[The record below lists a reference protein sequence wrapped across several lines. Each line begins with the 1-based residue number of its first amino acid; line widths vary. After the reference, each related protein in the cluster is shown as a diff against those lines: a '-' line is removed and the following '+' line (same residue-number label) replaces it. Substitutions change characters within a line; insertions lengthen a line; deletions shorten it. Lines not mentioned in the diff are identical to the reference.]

1 MKLKKIL
8 SIVLTLCVLLGALP
22 AVAIPTAATETTQ
35 LTRPGD
41 PTNANYTAFTETV
54 QWGAVTGVT
63 GYKVNLTNHDTG
75 FLDNFFVSTN
85 GFRMSDYGSGSGNY
99 TATIYAY
106 NGTAGELENT
116 DYVLSTGKAVTS
128 FSWTD
133 KIAPKLTAGEITR
146 DSATSAKVSFRS
158 NESGIYT
165 YTLNAG
171 EPSESLTLEWLWNTL
186 SLSGLASGAYT
197 LDITASDADGNSSSL
212 QVDIP
217 AYVEPDSLPPT
228 LTLGEIDRSAYET
241 ASVKFTVS
249 EAGSYTYQ
257 LLTPEG
263 APIAPA
269 SMPIDCEAG
278 EQTVSLT
285 GLAAGAKKLVIIAT
299 DEVGNVSEPLNVN
312 IPDYADSTPPE
323 LTPGIVD
330 RSSIANVRVT
340 FTTSEEGKYY
350 YVVYDEDNLAPQF
363 PAEGVD
369 CGKGGQTINLSE
381 LTEGSKIIFIKMIDN
396 AGLESGIISMP
407 IPAEVAETVVATLV
421 PAEHASWYDNE
432 NFEGEPITSYEVKRG
447 EGITVYVKC
456 DEGYSYGSS
465 PSYFGSSHHGYMA
478 IDAQA
483 GTYRVTFNDTD
494 IGKTYTL
501 NEPGLLSS
509 QQSHLT
515 LVGDD
520 RVVWLNSD
528 SEVIT
533 EITLQTGTYT
543 RIFFCAKEGY
553 SYPEMPSINGGSV
566 YGPYSVWGFPSDLSI
581 RNGTRYDLYLTPW
594 GDATLVAPTPLA
606 SDECYIDL
614 SVANSKVAFYDNAD
628 CTGEPV
634 TCVIA
639 KLNAENTLWFK
650 TAEDYLYEGEPNSF
664 LSSSYSAEAYSCTAL
679 SEGTKY
685 KLTYTPTAGG
695 SFALANPSY
704 DTNSPTSHIHS
715 ICGETCT
722 HTDASHESVSYIP
735 TDTFPTESGHYYL
748 ISDISMSRLSL
759 DDKDIVL
766 CLNGHDIVVE
776 VASSYAIR
784 FRSGSH
790 FTLCDCASGGSIRS
804 TATSGQY
811 SYIVE
816 LDESTMDMYGGSLSY
831 SRVGVGVY
839 DSTFNLYG
847 GELLNNWR
855 TARNLGVINMYGGK
869 IAGNVCTE
877 DSAVIDMSW
886 PDCVFNMY
894 GGEIS
899 GNYSPAGGAV
909 FRMEDDTAYVNIYGG
924 TITGN
929 ISDGNGAIE
938 MYNGHLTVSGDA
950 VISGNL
956 DASGNESN
964 IFYYNNNP
972 KQSTITV
979 GELTEGAEIGIRMD
993 APGIFSIGGSEYVSY
1008 FTPDAEGYAIHANA
1022 SGNLQYYLPESTAPV
1037 LEAMGH
1043 IRVDGN
1049 TLRFTFT
1056 SSEDAD
1062 LYYTTTAGDFGVA
1075 KCECV
1080 DGEQTIELTGFTSEA
1095 VTLYVKAIDPSGNES
1110 NVIAYNIEKYAPH
1123 LHPICGTTCTHDG
1136 AHTENAEFKPLLDL
1150 EITEAGHYYLTED
1163 ISGRQIVV
1171 TANSGTVVLCL
1182 NGKTFAGIASS
1193 LRGVILTTTGA
1204 TLVLCD
1210 CVGTG
1215 VVTRAPGGTS
1225 YGIYGGASIEL
1236 YGGKLTGFSNAIV
1249 LSTSLKMYGG
1259 EISGNGRGILNYG
1272 AVYMYG
1278 GLITKN
1284 NCSESGGGIASTSHD
1299 ACIYMY
1305 GGEISYNSANGG
1317 GGGVYINATGSPVFE
1332 MYGGVIKNNTAT
1344 SVGGGVE
1351 AYRGAIKVSGDAK
1364 IYDNQLLTEGLPA
1377 REHNVFLYN
1386 NENRKTSFSVGE
1398 LTEGAK
1404 IGLSSDEVGVISDGG
1419 GAYAAY
1425 FFADANGGTVSATE
1439 EGGLRLDFPD
1449 IIPPELTLNS
1459 VERVND
1465 STAYIQF
1472 TSTEIGTYYYLLYP
1486 ADQQKPAFDTSGEGY
1501 EAATENTMLMLGTL
1515 SAGAYKLVIAFKDGV
1530 GNFAAQ
1536 LTVDIDAFTLPEGHA
1551 HPLCA
1556 DACEHKGTEAH
1567 AAKVFTEWTS
1577 ATSLPTR
1584 SGSYYLTTDVVLDS
1598 EWVVD
1603 AEFDLCLNGYSITY
1617 AGEEQESVIYVYRDG
1632 TLNIC
1637 DCNSTNKTYTF
1648 SAKENGVW
1656 TLDPEGEFT
1665 VNGGIIT
1672 GATDGG
1678 IYNLY
1683 GRLNFFG
1690 GNVVGNENLGFSGG
1704 GIVNCG
1710 TLTMYGGSVMG
1721 NRASRT
1727 DGYGWGGGVHN
1738 DDIGNGFTM
1747 YGGLISH
1754 NVAAERGGGISSED
1768 PLRLYGGTIT
1778 ENHGRYHSGGVLIY
1792 AGDVYVAGSVKI
1804 FGNTANDP
1812 SEENNV
1818 TFSLNN
1824 TYITVEELASDAK
1837 IGINRAY
1844 RVFTVGGAEYIAN
1857 FFSDVTIDRLYADGE
1872 NLAIERYDKPVL
1884 GLVSAKRVNH
1894 NKATIEFSSTEYG
1907 SFYYA
1912 FVPKGEAMP
1921 AIDTSGEGYE
1931 IWYKSGTDFE
1941 ITDLTMGAMDVYI
1954 IAKSES
1960 GKLSEPLKAELEAY
1974 NEWAVI
1980 TLKTESDK
1988 VAWYDN
1994 PECEGEP
2001 ITSIVANKEDTLTLY
2016 IKYHEHYYYPEGL
2029 PEIDGFPGGSKG
2041 TRPNNIVYIEFPSYK
2056 DMTLT
2061 VEAPVIR
2068 PSVYVGSL
2076 KLSDGEW
2083 TADGVTV
2090 QTGTPS
2096 GSYAYYQNKI
2106 LILKDFTFTAP
2117 EGKNAILFEIDGAVL
2132 AFEGTNNIAAVD
2144 MPAIIAPSDLSVRG
2158 DGTLAVTSANAEA
2171 VRVGWRFFYNS
2182 GTVIFKGTSCLVIPD
2197 NLLYTDPDA
2206 YWHRNGES
2214 DSFTL
2219 CLLNNDE
2226 VQPAGTYLE
2235 LTDVNPNAAPDHVH
2249 NWSSAWSTDINYHWH
2264 ECTAEGC
2271 DIVLNYEKNGYGAH
2285 QIVNL
2290 NSERCSVCN
2299 SELVGAEGE
2308 HRHAVCGFN
2317 CSHTDAHSRE
2327 YFAKWGEEGY
2337 QAYYLT
2343 QNTVLDDTWVIDSN
2357 ITLCLNGYSL
2367 SYGGTDEKPVI
2378 LIDIN
2383 GSLTLCD
2390 CNSTNTQ
2397 HSFTIQ
2403 DDGLW
2408 VPGTG
2413 VTVAGGVITGGKES
2427 GIEIKGS
2434 MTMYGGTIV
2443 GNTSAY
2449 AGGGV
2454 YIYMGYSYSTDEFYE
2469 GSLSMLGGTITG
2481 NTAPDGG
2488 GVYNEALFEMSGGLI
2503 QYNVAT
2509 QNGGGICND
2518 GALIVR
2524 DNAKIIFNKA
2534 KAGGGVYTTD
2544 WGSEYASA
2552 YFEMTGGSISSNTVG
2567 NALDG
2572 VYAAHDIILS
2582 GNALID
2588 KLYLE
2593 KDCMIE
2599 IFELGEDSE
2608 IKIAKEGAPAFFSD
2622 NGGEYIDRFT
2632 SADKKYGIYASGGKL
2647 GIGGASALVSSVE
2660 TGRFSTLY
2668 EGYTVGSTLVLTFTN
2683 TSVGDIQGI
2692 AAAITVGADA
2702 FEIVNL
2708 SATSVAGMQSVT
2720 VTLKSKTGLALKEH
2734 TGTLTLTWTGNNT
2747 GISVPLTQTVS
2758 STDFEAPILTVDG
2771 YERPAID
2778 ALTVMLSANE
2788 VSKLYYAACAHG
2800 AAAPTVDIG
2809 GEGILMDAN
2818 VSVAIPIITGALDE
2832 LDVYVVLVDEAGNA
2846 SEPICIPVLRL
2857 KLTLDIGVGGT
2868 ALASTDTQSSQTV
2881 LVYPGEK
2888 ITLSHKAHADYHF
2901 FKWQVPE
2908 GIDIEENTLI
2918 MPGKALTVQALF
2930 EAHNYKWIV
2939 DTEPTVETPG
2949 VMHQECSDCGAV
2961 QSENTPLDLVPINE
2975 TTFPDAVFR
2984 AYVETNLDTDKD
2996 GYLSL
3001 DEREAVISLA
3011 LSELETISDLTGIEH
3026 FGELVSVNVS
3036 GHSLKALD
3044 LSANV
3049 KLKTLDISGNA
3060 QLTTLNIGKNNL
3072 LEVLI
3077 CEGNSALALPS
3088 ISHLIALKE
3097 LNISGIKTTASIDL
3111 THNTA
3116 LEILKCRGIGLTVLD
3131 VSKNTALKTLDCSLN
3146 NLLVLDLEANT
3157 ALTELA
3163 SMTATTII
3171 QSPCARTHDMTA
3183 LGKTSKLKVISGG
3196 VMSEIGILTVNKD
3209 TTQVVYTYATGF
3221 GDTVITVTL
3230 TASFAEHV
3238 WASTLIQ
3245 GETTHYY
3252 ECENCDEHKDEKKH
3266 CYSYTM
3272 KDNVSHIATCS
3283 DCGKSIA
3290 ENCSGGTAT
3299 CQAKAICSV
3308 CHTQYGELGAH
3319 SFDASKWGHVT
3330 DEGHAHIC
3338 MTEGCQVTDSL
3349 MPHDEAC
3356 GHIVKHD
3363 PVSNWSKDDK
3373 AHWHG
3378 CEGCDEHI
3386 FDKAEHTYDNACDTE
3401 CLCGHTRTVSHDYSK
3416 VMVDGDKHY
3425 FVCAV
3430 CGAEKADSR
3439 VSHSG
3444 GNATCQTKANCIVCN
3459 APYGELGAHQY
3470 DAAKWGHITEEGHA
3484 HVCTVEGCGSMDTLL
3499 PHDVENGTCKSCA
3512 YSIAVHEA
3520 VSSWSKDDSYHW
3532 HGCESCDEHVFDKAE
3547 HTYDNAC
3554 DTECLCGHT
3563 RTVPHEYSKIMV
3575 DGDEHYFVCAVCGA
3589 EKTDSREPHSGG
3601 EATET
3606 EQAQCEVCQA
3616 PYGELEDDKKT
3627 KKPPSVP
3634 VFVWVSAG
3642 SLLLLLILLLIWKR
3656 KKQK

>member
-1 MKLKKIL
+1 MKKIL
-8 SIVLTLCVLLGALP
+8 SIVLTLCVLLGTLP
-22 AVAIPTAATETTQ
+22 AVAIPTAAET
-35 LTRPGD
+35 LTLPDD
-41 PTNANYTAFTETV
+41 PANANYTAFTETV
-54 QWGAVTGVT
+54 QWGAVTGVA
-63 GYKVNLTNHDTG
+63 GYKVNLTNDDTG
-75 FLDNFFVSTN
+75 FFDNFFVSAN

-106 NGTAGELENT
+106 NGTAGGLENT

-158 NESGIYT
+158 NESGTYT

-171 EPSESLTLEWLWNTL
+171 ESSESLTLDRSSNTL
-186 SLSGLASGAYT
+186 SLSGLLSGAYT

-217 AYVEPDSLPPT
+217 AYEEADVVSPT
-228 LTLGEIDRSAYET
+228 LTVGEIERTAYET

-263 APIAPA
+263 TPIAPA

-285 GLAAGAKKLVIIAT
+285 RLEAGAKKLVVIAT
-299 DEVGNVSEPLNVN
+299 DASGNVSEPLNVD
-312 IPDYADSTPPE
+312 IPDFGDITPPE

-363 PAEGVD
+363 PAEGID
-369 CGKGGQTINLSE
+369 CGKGEQTINLSD
-381 LTEGSKIIFIKMIDN
+381 LTEGSKVIFIKMIDN
-396 AGLESGIISMP
+396 AGLESGIVSMP

-421 PAEHASWYDNE
+421 PAEHAFWYDNE
-432 NFEGEPITSYEVKRG
+432 NFEGEPITSYEVTRG
-447 EGITVYVKC
+447 EGFTVYVKC

-465 PSYFGSSHHGYMA
+465 PSYFGSSHHGHMA

-483 GTYRVTFNDTD
+483 GTYRVTFHDTD

-501 NEPGLLSS
+501 NEPGLLTS

-553 SYPEMPSINGGSV
+553 SYPEMPTIGGGSV

-606 SDECYIDL
+606 SGECYVDL
-614 SVANSKVAFYDNAD
+614 SVASSKVAFYDNAD

-634 TCVIA
+634 TRVIA
-639 KLNAENTLWFK
+639 TLNAENTLWIK
-650 TAEDYLYEGEPNSF
+650 TAEDYLYEGEPSSF

-679 SEGTKY
+679 SEGTQY

-722 HTDASHESVSYIP
+722 HTDASHESISYIP

-748 ISDISMSRLSL
+748 TSDISMSRITL
-759 DDKDIVL
+759 DNKDIVL
-766 CLNGHDIVVE
+766 CLNGHDIVVN
-776 VASSYAIR
+776 VSSGDAIY
-784 FRSGSH
+784 FRSGSY
-790 FTLCDCASGGSIRS
+790 FTLCDCAGGGSIRS
-804 TATSGQY
+804 TATSGEY

-899 GNYSPAGGAV
+899 GNYSPAGGSV
-909 FRMEDDTAYVNIYGG
+909 FRMEDDTAYANIYGG

-929 ISDGNGAIE
+929 ISGGNGAIE

-956 DASGNESN
+956 DASGNENN
-964 IFYYNNNP
+964 IFYYHNNP

-993 APGIFSIGGSEYVSY
+993 VPGIFSVGGSEYVSY
-1008 FTPDAEGYAIHANA
+1008 FKPDGEGYAIQANA
-1022 SGNLQYYLPESTAPV
+1022 SGNLQYYLPESIAPV
-1037 LEAMGH
+1037 LEAVGH
-1043 IRVDGN
+1043 VRLDGN

-1056 SSEDAD
+1056 SNEDAD
-1062 LYYTTTAGDFGVA
+1062 LYYTTTEGDFGVA
-1075 KCECV
+1075 KRECV
-1080 DGEQTIELTGFTSEA
+1080 DGEQTIELTDFTSEA

-1110 NVIAYNIEKYAPH
+1110 NIITYTIEKYVPH
-1123 LHPICGTTCTHDG
+1123 LHPICGATCTHEG
-1136 AHTENAEFKPLLDL
+1136 AHADDVELKPLIDL
-1150 EITEAGHYYLTED
+1150 EIKEAGYYYLPEN

-1171 TANSGTVVLCL
+1171 TANSGTIVLCL
-1182 NGKTFAGIASS
+1182 NGKTFEGIANP
-1193 LRGVILTTTGA
+1193 LRGVIWTTTGA
-1204 TLVLCD
+1204 TLVICD

-1215 VVTRAPGGTS
+1215 VVTRVPDGTS

-1259 EISGNGRGILNYG
+1259 EISGNGRGILNHG
-1272 AVYMYG
+1272 AVYLYG
-1278 GLITKN
+1278 GKITKN
-1284 NCSESGGGIASTSHD
+1284 NCSESGGGIASTSHN

-1351 AYRGAIKVSGDAK
+1351 AYRGTIKVSGDAK
-1364 IYDNQLLTEGLPA
+1364 IYDNRLLTEGLPA

-1404 IGLSSDEVGVISDGG
+1404 IGLSSDEVGVISESG

-1465 STAYIQF
+1465 STAYIRF

-1486 ADQQKPAFDTSGEGY
+1486 ADQQKPAFDTSGAGY
-1501 EAATENTMLMLGTL
+1501 EAATEETTLLLDTL

-1530 GNFAAQ
+1530 GNFAVQ
-1536 LTVDIDAFTLPEGHA
+1536 LTADIPAFTMPEGHA

-1556 DACEHKGTEAH
+1556 DTCEHKGAEAH

-1603 AEFDLCLNGYSITY
+1603 AAFDLCLNGYSITY

-1637 DCNSTNKTYTF
+1637 DCNGTNKTYTF

-1656 TLDPEGEFT
+1656 TLDPAGEFT

-1690 GNVVGNENLGFSGG
+1690 GNIVGNENLGFSGG

-1727 DGYGWGGGVHN
+1727 DGYGWGGGIHN
-1738 DDIGNGFTM
+1738 DDIGDGFTM

-1768 PLRLYGGTIT
+1768 PLRLLGGTIT
-1778 ENHGRYHSGGVLIY
+1778 ENHGRYHAGGVLIY
-1792 AGDVYVAGSVKI
+1792 AGDVYVAGSVKV
-1804 FGNTANDP
+1804 FGNTADDP
-1812 SEENNV
+1812 IEENNV
-1818 TFSLNN
+1818 TFSLDN

-1837 IGINRAY
+1837 IGIHRTY
-1844 RVFTVGGAEYIAN
+1844 RVFTVGGAEYINN
-1857 FFSDVTIDRLYADGE
+1857 FFSDVALDRLYADGE

-1884 GLVSAKRVNH
+1884 ALVSAKRVNH
-1894 NKATIEFSSTEYG
+1894 SKATIEFSSTEYG

-1921 AIDTSGEGYE
+1921 VIDTSGEGYE
-1931 IWYKSGTDFE
+1931 IRYKSGNDFE
-1941 ITDLTMGAMDVYI
+1941 ITDLAMGAMDVYI
-1954 IAKSES
+1954 VAKSES
-1960 GKLSEPLKAELEAY
+1960 GKLSEPLKVELEAY

-1980 TLKTESDK
+1980 TLETGSDK

-1994 PECEGEP
+1994 PACEGEP
-2001 ITSIVANKEDTLTLY
+2001 ITTIVANKEDILTLY

-2041 TRPNNIVYIEFPSYK
+2041 TRPNNSIYVEFPSYK

-2061 VEAPVIR
+2061 VEAPVLR
-2068 PSVYVGSL
+2068 PSVYIGSL
-2076 KLSDGEW
+2076 KLSEGEW
-2083 TADGVTV
+2083 TADGVTI
-2090 QTGTPS
+2090 QTGTPN
-2096 GSYAYYQNKI
+2096 GSYAYYKNEI
-2106 LILKDFTFTAP
+2106 LTLKDFSFTAP
-2117 EGKNAILFEIDGAVL
+2117 EGENAILFEIDGAVL

-2144 MPAIIAPSDLSVRG
+2144 VPAIIAPSDLSVRG
-2158 DGTLAVTSANAEA
+2158 DGILTVTSATAEA
-2171 VRVGWRFFYNS
+2171 ARVGRRFFYNS
-2182 GTVIFKGTSCLVIPD
+2182 GTVTFKGTSCLVIPD

-2206 YWHRNGES
+2206 FWHRNSES
-2214 DSFTL
+2214 DPFTL
-2219 CLLNNDE
+2219 CLLDNDE
-2226 VQPAGTYLE
+2226 AQPVGTYLA
-2235 LTDVNPNAAPDHVH
+2235 LTDVNPNADPDHVH
-2249 NWSSAWSTDINYHWH
+2249 NWSSAWSTDTNCHWH

-2271 DIVLNYEKNGYGAH
+2271 DIVLDYEKNGYGAH

-2290 NSERCSVCN
+2290 NSDRCSVC
-2299 SELVGAEGE
+2299 SYELVGAEGE
-2308 HRHAVCGFN
+2308 HRHTVCGLN
-2317 CSHTDAHSRE
+2317 CSHPDAHGRE

-2357 ITLCLNGYSL
+2357 MTLCLNGYSL

-2378 LIDIN
+2378 LIDVN

-2397 HSFTIQ
+2397 HAFTIQ

-2408 VPGTG
+2408 VTG
-2413 VTVAGGVITGGKES
+2413 DGLSVVGGVITGGKES

-2443 GNTSAY
+2443 GNTSAS

-2454 YIYMGYSYSTDEFYE
+2454 YIYMDYSYLTDEFYE
-2469 GSLSMLGGTITG
+2469 GSFSMLGGTITG
-2481 NTAPDGG
+2481 NTAPNGG
-2488 GVYNEALFEMSGGLI
+2488 GVYNESFFEVSGGLI
-2503 QYNVAT
+2503 QYNIAT
-2509 QNGGGICND
+2509 ENGGGVYND
-2518 GALIVR
+2518 GDLFVK

-2534 KAGGGVYTTD
+2534 EVGGGVYNE
-2544 WGSEYASA
+2544 SL
-2552 YFEMTGGSISSNTVG
+2552 FEMSGGSISSNTVN

-2572 VYAAHDIILS
+2572 VYTAHDIILS
-2582 GNALID
+2582 GDAVID

-2599 IFELGEDSE
+2599 IFELGENAE
-2608 IKIAKEGAPAFFSD
+2608 IKIAKEGAPAFFSE
-2622 NGGEYIDRFT
+2622 NGSEFIDRFI
-2632 SADKKYGIYASGGKL
+2632 SVDKNYGIYASGNKL
-2647 GIGGASALVSSVE
+2647 GIGEASALVSVSE
-2660 TGRFSTLY
+2660 TGRFPTLY
-2668 EGYTVGSTLVLTFTN
+2668 EGYTVGNTLVLTFTN
-2683 TSVGDIQGI
+2683 TSVGDLQGV
-2692 AAAITVGADA
+2692 AAIATEGFRVVA
-2702 FEIVNL
+2702 L
-2708 SATSVAGMQSVT
+2708 SATDVAGLQSLT
-2720 VTLKSKTGLALKEH
+2720 VTLQSETGLAIGEH
-2734 TGTLTLTWTGNNT
+2734 TGTLTLTWNGNDT

-2771 YERPAID
+2771 YQRPAID
-2778 ALTVMLSANE
+2778 KLTVTLSANE
-2788 VSKLYYAACAHG
+2788 AVTLYYAVVAHG
-2800 AAAPTVDIG
+2800 ADAPVDIG
-2809 GEGILMDAN
+2809 GEGILMEADTPT
-2818 VSVAIPIITGALDE
+2818 AIPVKTGALDE
-2832 LDVYVVLVDEAGNA
+2832 ADVYVVLVDEAGNA
-2846 SEPICIPVLRL
+2846 SEPQCIPILRL
-2857 KLTLDIGVGGT
+2857 KLTLEVGEGGT
-2868 ALASTDTQSSQTV
+2868 ATATTDTQSSQTV
-2881 LVYPGEK
+2881 LVYPGET
-2888 ITLSHKAHADYHF
+2888 ITLSHQAHEGYHF
-2901 FKWQVPE
+2901 LKWDVE
-2908 GIDIEENTLI
+2908 GNTMI
-2918 MPGKALTVQALF
+2918 MPNEAVTVTVLF
-2930 EAHNYKWIV
+2930 EAHLYKWIV
-2939 DTEPTVETPG
+2939 DVEPTLEAAG
-2949 VMHQECSDCGAV
+2949 AMHEECTVCGAV
-2961 QSENTPLDLVPINE
+2961 QSENTPIELFPINE
-2975 TTFPDAVFR
+2975 TTFPDETLR
-2984 AYVETNLDTDKD
+2984 TYVETHLDTDSD
-2996 GYLSL
+2996 GYLSPS
-3001 DEREAVISLA
+3001 ECTTATATVEALCDR
-3011 LSELETISDLTGIEH
+3011 TY
-3026 FGELVSVNVS
+3026 
-3036 GHSLKALD
+3036 D
-3044 LSANV
+3044 LSA
-3049 KLKTLDISGNA
+3049 LGI
-3060 QLTTLNIGKNNL
+3060 
-3072 LEVLI
+3072 
-3077 CEGNSALALPS
+3077 
-3088 ISHLIALKE
+3088 IA
-3097 LNISGIKTTASIDL
+3097 NM
-3111 THNTA
+3111 
-3116 LEILKCRGIGLTVLD
+3116 TVL
-3131 VSKNTALKTLDCSLN
+3131 
-3146 NLLVLDLEANT
+3146 
-3157 ALTELA
+3157 
-3163 SMTATTII
+3163 
-3171 QSPCARTHDMTA
+3171 
-3183 LGKTSKLKVISGG
+3183 SGG
-3196 VMSEIGILTVNKD
+3196 TKDENGILTAD
-3209 TTQVVYTYATGF
+3209 TTQVVYAYATGF
-3221 GDTVITVTL
+3221 GDNAITVTL
-3230 TASFAEHV
+3230 TVTVKAHV
-3238 WASTLIQ
+3238 WKSDWIQ
-3245 GETTHYY
+3245 SETGHCHM
-3252 ECENCDEHKDEKKH
+3252 CENCDAHSDELAHTFTYAPKD
-3266 CYSYTM
+3266 SQ
-3272 KDNVSHIATCS
+3272 SHTATCT
-3283 DCGKSIA
+3283 DCGKSVT

-3299 CQAKAICSV
+3299 CSQKATCRTCGNQYGSIAAGKHLFSSVLTQGETTHYYVCLYCFAIGGEEAHHYDIAGGNGTHTKTCRCGKTLTEHCFGGTATCQTKAICSV
-3308 CHTQYGELGAH
+3308 CGEAYGELADH
-3319 SFDASKWGHVT
+3319 RFDT
-3330 DEGHAHIC
+3330 
-3338 MTEGCQVTDSL
+3338 
-3349 MPHDEAC
+3349 
-3356 GHIVKHD
+3356 
-3363 PVSNWSKDDK
+3363 
-3373 AHWHG
+3373 
-3378 CEGCDEHI
+3378 
-3386 FDKAEHTYDNACDTE
+3386 
-3401 CLCGHTRTVSHDYSK
+3401 
-3416 VMVDGDKHY
+3416 
-3425 FVCAV
+3425 
-3430 CGAEKADSR
+3430 
-3439 VSHSG
+3439 
-3444 GNATCQTKANCIVCN
+3444 
-3459 APYGELGAHQY
+3459 
-3470 DAAKWGHITEEGHA
+3470 AKWGHTTEEGHA
-3484 HVCTVEGCGSMDTLL
+3484 HVCTVCQAIDTLL
-3499 PHDVENGTCKSCA
+3499 PHDGNCGH
-3512 YSIAVHEA
+3512 ILPHEPA
-3520 VSSWSKDDSYHW
+3520 SEWSADDEYHW
-3532 HGCESCDEHVFDKAE
+3532 HGCKDCDEDIFDKAA
-3547 HTYDNAC
+3547 HLYDNAC
-3554 DTECLCGHT
+3554 DTDCPCGYT
-3563 RTVPHEYSKIMV
+3563 RTVTHDYTKTV
-3575 DGDEHYFVCAVCGA
+3575 TDGNEQYLVCSVCGA
-3589 EKTDSREPHSGG
+3589 EKENSRVPIGGDEAEEPVSM
-3601 EATET
+3601 
-3606 EQAQCEVCQA
+3606 
-3616 PYGELEDDKKT
+3616 LWI
-3627 KKPPSVP
+3627 VP
-3634 VFVWVSAG
+3634 VSAG
-3642 SLLLLLILLLIWKR
+3642 ILLLLIALLLILKR
-3656 KKQK
+3656 KKK